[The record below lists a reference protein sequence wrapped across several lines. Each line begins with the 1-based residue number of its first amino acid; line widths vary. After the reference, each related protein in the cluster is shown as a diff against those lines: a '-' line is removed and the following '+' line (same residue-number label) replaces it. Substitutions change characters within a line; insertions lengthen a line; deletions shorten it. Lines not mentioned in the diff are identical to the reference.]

1 MQNFGVEKIS
11 SAHNFRY
18 LKSMIRRIP
27 KLQTL
32 LYDTKNS
39 EKLFSDQSTV
49 QFDELLMFPTQ
60 KLINMFEQMLMPK
73 APRAVITS

>member
-1 MQNFGVEKIS
+1 
-11 SAHNFRY
+11 
-18 LKSMIRRIP
+18 MIRRIP

-39 EKLFSDQSTV
+39 EKLFSEQSTV

-60 KLINMFEQMLMPK
+60 KLINMFEQILMPK
-73 APRAVITS
+73 APPAVITS

>member
-1 MQNFGVEKIS
+1 
-11 SAHNFRY
+11 
-18 LKSMIRRIP
+18 MIRRIP

-39 EKLFSDQSTV
+39 EKLFSEQSTV

-60 KLINMFEQMLMPK
+60 KLINMFEQILMPK